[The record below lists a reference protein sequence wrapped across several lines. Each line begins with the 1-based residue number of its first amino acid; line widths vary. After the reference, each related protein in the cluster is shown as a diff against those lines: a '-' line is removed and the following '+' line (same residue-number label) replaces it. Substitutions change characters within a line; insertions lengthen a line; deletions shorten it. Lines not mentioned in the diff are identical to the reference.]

1 MKNRMTIKQ
10 LAERRNERFLAFME
24 SVKDFIDMSDIY
36 KNKDAEKILTQV
48 LKKIKSV
55 LIKKNQLCELK
66 VDENHEKFIDKI
78 ISNIREAG
86 EYIVESELKQTRK
99 DLTESY
105 IEDALEHIGDTSSQS
120 KYLNAAN
127 LMVQLAKIKKV
138 NSLNSRVYELE
149 KDLRA
154 CLSYNDKIENMKN
167 MTVADEELS
176 YSFVEDTLKECV
188 GV

>member
-1 MKNRMTIKQ
+1 MRNKATIKQ

-24 SVKDFIDMSDIY
+24 SVKDFVDMSDIY
-36 KNKDAEKILTQV
+36 KNKTAEKILTQV

-55 LIKKNQLCELK
+55 LVKKNQLCELK
-66 VDENHEKFIDKI
+66 VGENNEKFI
-78 ISNIREAG
+78 
-86 EYIVESELKQTRK
+86 
-99 DLTESY
+99 LTESY
-105 IEDALEHIGDTSSQS
+105 IEDALEYIGDTSSQG
-120 KYLNAAN
+120 KYLNAVN

-167 MTVADEELS
+167 MTMADEELS